1 MSSHTFK
8 TFNGNSWV
16 EAMRIDSSGNIGIG
30 SIGTS
35 TKSHSSINQY
45 EEWVDILKLAET
57 HPAVSSALEKLRTT
71 YYLSRENGRSET

>member
-16 EAMRIDSSGNIGIG
+16 EAMRIDSSGNFGIG
-30 SIGTS
+30 TKSIE
-35 TKSHSSINQY
+35 SHSSINQY

>member
-1 MSSHTFK
+1 MTTSFHKFK
-8 TFNGNSWV
+8 TFNGNSWT

-30 SIGTS
+30 TS
-35 TKSHSSINQY
+35 TKSHSSLDQY

-71 YYLSRENGRSET
+71 YYLSKENGRSKT